1 MIEMDEM
8 KGRGKR
14 GLLRVV
20 FGRTMFFLLFIAL
33 QLAFFFWIY
42 VWLDNKYQAW
52 GYGSFALISAILTI
66 HILNEKQNASFKMA
80 WLIPV
85 LLFPVFGTLFYV
97 FVQLQMETKIFAK
110 RIAVIIRQEK
120 SLPGGTHKMENTT
133 SAASPITGHTGLI
146 CLLGSLC
153 DQSVSPMMHNA
164 SFEALG
170 LDYRY
175 LAFDV
180 NEETLPTAVAGLK
193 VLGARGFNLTMP
205 DKNLMVSLC
214 DELSTAARIIGAVNT
229 VVNEDGRLVGHN
241 TDGIGYM
248 QSVKDAGYD
257 IIGKKMTLLG
267 AGGAATA
274 ILVQAALDGLKEISV
289 FVRPTSRFYDRLVH
303 TVEELTEITD
313 CRIKICDF
321 SDANLLKKELA
332 DSAILTNGTSVG
344 MAPHEDT
351 CPVPENLTFP
361 KDLIV
366 SDIIYNP
373 RETKLLTMAKNQG
386 NPFFNG
392 SYMLLYQGAE
402 AFRLW
407 TGKEMPVEKI
417 KKEFFSDPF
426 YSKSNLDHLRRVI
439 AALNAGNGISHELI
453 TDEK

>member
-1 MIEMDEM
+1 ME
-8 KGRGKR
+8 
-14 GLLRVV
+14 
-20 FGRTMFFLLFIAL
+20 
-33 QLAFFFWIY
+33 
-42 VWLDNKYQAW
+42 YQ
-52 GYGSFALISAILTI
+52 T
-66 HILNEKQNASFKMA
+66 
-80 WLIPV
+80 P
-85 LLFPVFGTLFYV
+85 T
-97 FVQLQMETKIFAK
+97 
-110 RIAVIIRQEK
+110 
-120 SLPGGTHKMENTT
+120 
-133 SAASPITGHTGLI
+133 PITGHTALI
-146 CLLGSLC
+146 CLLGSPC
-153 DQSVSPMMHNA
+153 AHSISPMMHNA

-180 NEETLPTAVAGLK
+180 NEATLPTAVAGLK

-214 DELSTAARIIGAVNT
+214 DDLSTAARIIGAVNT
-229 VVNEDGRLVGHN
+229 VVNENGRLIGHN

-303 TVEELTEITD
+303 TVDELTKITD
-313 CRIKICDF
+313 CKIKICDF
-321 SDANLLKKELA
+321 SDAELLKQELA

-351 CPVPENLTFP
+351 CPVPEDLVFP
-361 KDLIV
+361 DGLIV

-373 RETKLLTMAKNQG
+373 RETRLLSMAKHQG

-407 TGKEMPVEKI
+407 TGKEMPVEQI
-417 KKEFFSDPF
+417 KREFFS
-426 YSKSNLDHLRRVI
+426 R
-439 AALNAGNGISHELI
+439 
-453 TDEK
+453 

>member
-1 MIEMDEM
+1 
-8 KGRGKR
+8 
-14 GLLRVV
+14 
-20 FGRTMFFLLFIAL
+20 
-33 QLAFFFWIY
+33 
-42 VWLDNKYQAW
+42 
-52 GYGSFALISAILTI
+52 
-66 HILNEKQNASFKMA
+66 
-80 WLIPV
+80 
-85 LLFPVFGTLFYV
+85 
-97 FVQLQMETKIFAK
+97 
-110 RIAVIIRQEK
+110 
-120 SLPGGTHKMENTT
+120 
-133 SAASPITGHTGLI
+133 
-146 CLLGSLC
+146 
-153 DQSVSPMMHNA
+153 
-164 SFEALG
+164 
-170 LDYRY
+170 
-175 LAFDV
+175 
-180 NEETLPTAVAGLK
+180 
-193 VLGARGFNLTMP
+193 
-205 DKNLMVSLC
+205 
-214 DELSTAARIIGAVNT
+214 
-229 VVNEDGRLVGHN
+229 
-241 TDGIGYM
+241 M

-274 ILVQAALDGLKEISV
+274 ILVQAALDGLKKISV

-303 TVEELTEITD
+303 TVDELTEITD
-313 CRIKICDF
+313 CRIRICDF

>member
-1 MIEMDEM
+1 
-8 KGRGKR
+8 
-14 GLLRVV
+14 
-20 FGRTMFFLLFIAL
+20 
-33 QLAFFFWIY
+33 
-42 VWLDNKYQAW
+42 
-52 GYGSFALISAILTI
+52 
-66 HILNEKQNASFKMA
+66 
-80 WLIPV
+80 
-85 LLFPVFGTLFYV
+85 
-97 FVQLQMETKIFAK
+97 
-110 RIAVIIRQEK
+110 
-120 SLPGGTHKMENTT
+120 MENTT

-146 CLLGSLC
+146 CLLGSPC
-153 DQSVSPMMHNA
+153 AHSVSPMMHNA

-193 VLGARGFNLTMP
+193 VLGARGFSLTMP

-257 IIGKKMTLLG
+257 IIDKKMTLLG

-274 ILVQAALDGLKEISV
+274 ILVQAALDGLKELSV

-313 CRIKICDF
+313 CRIRICDF
-321 SDANLLKKELA
+321 
-332 DSAILTNGTSVG
+332 SVG

>member
-1 MIEMDEM
+1 
-8 KGRGKR
+8 
-14 GLLRVV
+14 
-20 FGRTMFFLLFIAL
+20 
-33 QLAFFFWIY
+33 
-42 VWLDNKYQAW
+42 
-52 GYGSFALISAILTI
+52 
-66 HILNEKQNASFKMA
+66 
-80 WLIPV
+80 
-85 LLFPVFGTLFYV
+85 
-97 FVQLQMETKIFAK
+97 
-110 RIAVIIRQEK
+110 
-120 SLPGGTHKMENTT
+120 MENTT
-133 SAASPITGHTGLI
+133 PAASPITGHTGLI
-146 CLLGSLC
+146 CLLGSPC
-153 DQSVSPMMHNA
+153 AHSVSPMMHNA

-193 VLGARGFNLTMP
+193 VLAARGFNLTMP

-248 QSVKDAGYD
+248 QSIKDAGYD

-313 CRIKICDF
+313 CRIRICDF
-321 SDANLLKKELA
+321 SDADLLKKELA
-332 DSAILTNGTSVG
+332 DSAILTNGT
-344 MAPHEDT
+344 
-351 CPVPENLTFP
+351 
-361 KDLIV
+361 